1 MGSPIPS
8 RFTQTLGFP
17 SPIRI
22 IQTHKQI
29 AFKNKNVA
37 GYSLNPVSSI
47 DRDMGQALM
56 NLDKSSFCRGD
67 IETCKLQFSWTVLK

>member
-1 MGSPIPS
+1 MGSAIPN
-8 RFTQTLGFP
+8 RYKQTLGFP

-37 GYSLNPVSSI
+37 GYSLNLVGLI
-47 DRDMGQALM
+47 DRDM
-56 NLDKSSFCRGD
+56 C
-67 IETCKLQFSWTVLK
+67 